1 MGRSERWAT
10 DREKKK
16 TLSKNGAGPIL
27 YLENDEK
34 FAYSDESHIAILGE
48 SGTGKSRRL
57 IIPMILNSLTN
68 STNKESFVIADPKGE
83 IYSSTIRSVPKEYVI
98 YKFDFRNL
106 YREDDV
112 TCWNPLAAPYE
123 LWKMGTDENIFR
135 AEQMVD
141 DLAHALYPVPPNE
154 NPFWTTEARNMF
166 EGAVYSLFSY
176 AKPEEVNL
184 TSLFYFFQLGDEKYG
199 ASTYVKELV
208 SFALDD
214 GNENVAMGLQS
225 YVSTAPETRGGI
237 RSSFLNRLSIATRSG
252 GVRSFLSNDDIHIN
266 TLKGDKPIIIY
277 IILPDETPIYEEL
290 AGMLISQLMNHY
302 IYVAEDLWSG
312 KLPIRINFC
321 LDELGNIGESISNL
335 PHLLSAGRSRNVR
348 VELVLQSLSQ
358 LDDIYGKSNATTII
372 SNTSVKVLYR
382 VSNYETL
389 SEFSRMCG
397 EKETL
402 LDNGLVKKEPLI
414 SPVQLGAMDVGQ
426 ALVII
431 SGRTKYITRF
441 PDYTDLF
448 NLTDEKK
455 EIDRGITYRKRKITK
470 TFDVK
475 EYVKA
480 RKNGRLKAAGM
491 LKEDD
496 LEVRKNLPFPY
507 PFDVTDESSL
517 DAMIK
522 DIDRKIAELEAEERE
537 EKRKE
542 MERNNK
548 EKMSSTEKK
557 RKRYSITINT
567 PYKVAVIK
575 ALMKVM
581 EMPVSKAKDLYDH
594 AKKKNGGGET
604 VVLSGL
610 SKTKADQLKK
620 ELEKKIDIEN
630 IDIRVE

>member
-83 IYSSTIRSVPKEYVI
+83 IYSSTIRSVPKEYEI

-123 LWKMGTDENIFR
+123 LWKTGTDENIFR

-225 YVSTAPETRGGI
+225 YVSTASETRGGI
-237 RSSFLNRLSIATRSG
+237 RSSFLNWL
-252 GVRSFLSNDDIHIN
+252 
-266 TLKGDKPIIIY
+266 
-277 IILPDETPIYEEL
+277 
-290 AGMLISQLMNHY
+290 
-302 IYVAEDLWSG
+302 
-312 KLPIRINFC
+312 
-321 LDELGNIGESISNL
+321 
-335 PHLLSAGRSRNVR
+335 
-348 VELVLQSLSQ
+348 
-358 LDDIYGKSNATTII
+358 
-372 SNTSVKVLYR
+372 
-382 VSNYETL
+382 
-389 SEFSRMCG
+389 
-397 EKETL
+397 
-402 LDNGLVKKEPLI
+402 
-414 SPVQLGAMDVGQ
+414 
-426 ALVII
+426 
-431 SGRTKYITRF
+431 
-441 PDYTDLF
+441 
-448 NLTDEKK
+448 
-455 EIDRGITYRKRKITK
+455 
-470 TFDVK
+470 
-475 EYVKA
+475 
-480 RKNGRLKAAGM
+480 
-491 LKEDD
+491 
-496 LEVRKNLPFPY
+496 
-507 PFDVTDESSL
+507 
-517 DAMIK
+517 
-522 DIDRKIAELEAEERE
+522 
-537 EKRKE
+537 
-542 MERNNK
+542 
-548 EKMSSTEKK
+548 
-557 RKRYSITINT
+557 
-567 PYKVAVIK
+567 
-575 ALMKVM
+575 
-581 EMPVSKAKDLYDH
+581 
-594 AKKKNGGGET
+594 
-604 VVLSGL
+604 
-610 SKTKADQLKK
+610 
-620 ELEKKIDIEN
+620 
-630 IDIRVE
+630 